1 VSRPSNAGG
10 SGGAAT
16 IREHWLRRAFER
28 AGIDR
33 SRWRPDAG
41 VAQNRATIEAVY
53 GYYARLYLDH
63 PALLWA
69 GLASLVGPAFYAGFE
84 DMGALPDRARRFVS
98 ARVLRR
104 GDGPVGE
111 LSYYETTFLVMQQK
125 IFEDQA
131 LSHEAYLGR
140 GLEGIR
146 EIYDAGI
153 IDRAM
158 VRAWTEIASG
168 DPGAIDAGNRT
179 LLLREQYQII
189 DNYYRHMYARRAP
202 EGGVITYLM
211 TVAGEPSLPGA
222 RTYPAV
228 FPLTLRVHLPRG
240 RRLLLVATPAA
251 DGDIAVFANRWR
263 LITRDT
269 LPAYR
274 RLLATDP
281 EGMRALVAQPIGLRV
296 GRYRV
301 ARRLGRLA
309 LTCATAWRVT
319 LAPAATPRGVAAAGA
334 SAEVVVDLH
343 DAPAR
348 EQALGTGDAA
358 LSTRPGRTF
367 DLSVRLP
374 EGRTFRTSAAVGMVD
389 AESADG
395 AGRLAARMPAQVGL
409 EETVR
414 MLHAFACEWG
424 FDPAEVERWGEHAQV
439 VAATLPHL
447 YSTRVFHGRDV
458 GDVHVEVQ
466 VEHHVVEH
474 EFVLHTFFT
483 W

>member
-1 VSRPSNAGG
+1 MPRRC
-10 SGGAAT
+10 AA
-16 IREHWLRRAFER
+16 HWLERAFER

-33 SRWRPDAG
+33 SRWRPAG
-41 VAQNRATIEAVY
+41 GVGRNRTTIEAVY
-53 GYYARLYLDH
+53 AYYSRLYLEH

-69 GLASLVGPAFYAGFE
+69 GMASLVGPAFYAGFE

-131 LSHEAYLGR
+131 LLHEAYLGR
-140 GLEGIR
+140 GLAGIR
-146 EIYDAGI
+146 ELHAAGI
-153 IDRAM
+153 IDRSM
-158 VRAWTEIASG
+158 VRAWTQIASD
-168 DPGAIDAGNRT
+168 DPDAIDAGNRT

-211 TVAGEPSLPGA
+211 TIAGEPSLPGA

-228 FPLTLRVHLPRG
+228 FPLTLRLRVPGAG
-240 RRLLLVATPAA
+240 RVLCVATPAA
-251 DGDIAVFANRWR
+251 AGDIAVFANRWR

-281 EGMRALVAQPIGLRV
+281 EGVRALIAQPIALRA

-301 ARRLGRLA
+301 LRRLGRLA
-309 LTCATAWRVT
+309 IAGATAWRVT
-319 LAPAATPRGVAAAGA
+319 LPPVPPPGGRAALGPNAT
-334 SAEVVVDLH
+334 VVVDLH

-348 EQALGTGDAA
+348 EQALAADDAA
-358 LSTRPGRTF
+358 LSARPDRMF
-367 DLSVRLP
+367 DLEVRLP
-374 EGRTFRTSAAVGMVD
+374 QCRTFTTPAALALVD

-395 AGRLAARMPAQVGL
+395 AGRLAVRMPAQVRL
-409 EETVR
+409 EGTLGALR
-414 MLHAFACEWG
+414 ALTAEWG
-424 FDPAEVERWGEHAQV
+424 LDPAEVATWGEHAQA
-439 VAATLPHL
+439 VAEARPHL
-447 YSTRVFHGRDV
+447 YSTRVFSGRDV
-458 GDVHVEVQ
+458 GDVSVEFQ

-474 EFVLHTFFT
+474 EFVLHAFFT